1 MERFVETLNM
11 KFIDNKQLTI
21 VPDNFKNII
30 LFSSNENN
38 NYEYALNIIKKYSP
52 SQLNYDKKIT
62 ITYNDDEY
70 IYRIS
75 DIHIEINFEFLGCIS
90 KNLWAAIYNQIIL
103 STNRKPF
110 IILCKNFSTINNE
123 LLDNFYTYMN
133 VKEDNIRYIFLMK
146 NISCIPKEIIDTS
159 IIISNKKPAKKY
171 LSQLNITNNYVK
183 NLLEYIVNHKK
194 YSIKHIRNLLYDLLI
209 YQIDIH
215 NFFYNLLEEIE
226 KTEKNNE
233 KIIKLL
239 NEVNKILKLFNNN
252 YRSIYH
258 LENLVITIINILYL
272 KS

>member
-1 MERFVETLNM
+1 MERFVETLNI
-11 KFIDNKQLTI
+11 KLPDNKLLTLI
-21 VPDNFKNII
+21 PDNFKNII
-30 LFSSNENN
+30 MYSSNENN

-52 SQLNYDKKIT
+52 SHLNYDKKIT

-70 IYRIS
+70 LYRIS

-133 VKEDNIRYIFLMK
+133 IKEDNIRYIFLIN

-159 IIISNKKPAKKY
+159 IIISNKKPSKKY
-171 LSQLNITNNYVK
+171 LTTLNITNNHVK
-183 NLLEYIVNHKK
+183 TLTEYIVDYKK
-194 YSIKHIRNLLYDLLI
+194 YNIKHIRNLLYDLLI

-215 NFFYNLLEEIE
+215 NFFYDLLEEIE
-226 KTEKNNE
+226 KTHKNDEKN
-233 KIIKLL
+233 IKLL
-239 NEVNKILKLFNNN
+239 NEINKIFKLFNNN

-258 LENLVITIINILYL
+258 LENLVITIIHILYL
-272 KS
+272 ES